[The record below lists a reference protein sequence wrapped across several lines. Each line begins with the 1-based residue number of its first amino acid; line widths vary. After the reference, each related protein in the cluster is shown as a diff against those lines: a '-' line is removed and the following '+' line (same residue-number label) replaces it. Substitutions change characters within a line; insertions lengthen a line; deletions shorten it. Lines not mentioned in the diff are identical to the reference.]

1 MPNDNTAA
9 KKHVREQRRRVDGFD
24 YSAPAELFPSRGKR
38 GKNQMRYRRFD
49 TAAAA
54 LRFAIEEMSPPVLL
68 GAFLEVE
75 EKRFG
80 AKEMRFLYSSA
91 AYPLRRGETVS

>member
-1 MPNDNTAA
+1 MP
-9 KKHVREQRRRVDGFD
+9 
-24 YSAPAELFPSRGKR
+24 
-38 GKNQMRYRRFD
+38 
-49 TAAAA
+49 
-54 LRFAIEEMSPPVLL
+54 PPVLL

>member
-1 MPNDNTAA
+1 MPNDRTA
-9 KKHVREQRRRVDGFD
+9 KKHVREEGRRFDGFD
-24 YSAPAELFPSRGKR
+24 YNAPAELFPSRGKR
-38 GKNQMRYRRFD
+38 GKNQVRYRRFD

-54 LRFAIEEMSPPVLL
+54 LRFAIEEMPPPVLL

-80 AKEMRFLYSSA
+80 AEEMRFLYRSA
-91 AYPLRRGETVS
+91 AYPLRRGETIS